1 MYLYDI
7 NFVLLSTNFAVVVSL
22 FEVRRYLL
30 TVVGDIFFF
39 FFNLCLEL
47 SIRSYAYLDYIST
60 SFLLV
65 N

>member
-7 NFVLLSTNFAVVVSL
+7 NFVLLSTNFALVVSL

-30 TVVGDIFFF
+30 TVVGEHLF
-39 FFNLCLEL
+39 FFNFCLEL